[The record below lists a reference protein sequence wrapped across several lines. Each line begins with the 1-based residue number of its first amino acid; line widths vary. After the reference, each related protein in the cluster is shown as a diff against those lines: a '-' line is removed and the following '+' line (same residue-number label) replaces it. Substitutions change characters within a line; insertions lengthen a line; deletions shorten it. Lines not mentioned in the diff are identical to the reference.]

1 MMCVFGEK
9 IRFFVKIKKIEDFL
23 GFFKSCGM
31 LLVSININIFIINI
45 VMRIRLMK
53 EYNKSF

>member
-1 MMCVFGEK
+1 MCVFGEK
-9 IRFFVKIKKIEDFL
+9 IRPLAKIKKTEDSL

-31 LLVSININIFIINI
+31 LLASININTFTINI
-45 VMRIRLMK
+45 AMRIHLIK